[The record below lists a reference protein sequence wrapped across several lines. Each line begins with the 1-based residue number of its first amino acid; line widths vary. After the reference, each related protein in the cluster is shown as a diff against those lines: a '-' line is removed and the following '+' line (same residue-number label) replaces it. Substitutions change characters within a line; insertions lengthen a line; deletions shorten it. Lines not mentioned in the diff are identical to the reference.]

1 MNHECQHKST
11 FFMNFS
17 LRIIYLVHFPCT
29 ILYGGDYPLMYGQR
43 IRQLRKEHKMTQEA
57 LAKRLNKAK
66 STISQYENEI
76 NEPDI
81 DTLSQMA
88 QIFNVSIDFIS
99 GKSSNRSDHETQD
112 YDYTNDPTVT
122 GELRELLDILN
133 SLPPD
138 KQVDI
143 IQQALTY
150 AAGIKARNRST
161 QK

>member
-1 MNHECQHKST
+1 
-11 FFMNFS
+11 
-17 LRIIYLVHFPCT
+17 
-29 ILYGGDYPLMYGQR
+29 MYGQR